1 MSNVVNLDVA
11 KRVDIICRKGDT
23 FKLEIDLKAADGT
36 QVAQGAYNFNMEVRS
51 YDYSNTGYDS
61 PNAGSGDTN
70 SEIVLSTNDDTNG
83 AKKITYTTALGKVT
97 FNVTNTRMKAVA
109 AGLYVYDI
117 EAISTSN
124 SESQTWLYGT
134 FKINEDISV

>member
-36 QVAQGAYNFNMEVRS
+36 LVPAGAYNYKMEVRA
-51 YDYSNTGYDS
+51 YDYANTSYTD
-61 PNAGSGDTN
+61 PAGDTDAT
-70 SEIVLSTNDDTNG
+70 IILSTEDSSTLV
-83 AKKITYTTALGKVT
+83 KKITSINNVAGKATFGVT
-97 FNVTNTRMKAVA
+97 SAIMKTVA
-109 AGLYVYDI
+109 AGMYVYDI
-117 EAISTSN
+117 EATSTGAN
-124 SESQTWLYGT
+124 PETQTWLYGT

>member
-36 QVAQGAYNFNMEVRS
+36 LVAAGAYSYHMEVRVA
-51 YDYSNTGYDS
+51 DYSNTGYDS

-70 SEIVLSTNDDTNG
+70 ADIILSTKDDANG
-83 AKKITYTTALGKVT
+83 SKLITYESLEGKVI
-97 FNVTNTRMKAVA
+97 FKVTNTKMKLVP

-117 EAISTSN
+117 EAIAAAN
-124 SESQTWLYGT
+124 SESQTWMYGT
-134 FKINEDISV
+134 FKVNEDITV

>member
-36 QVAQGAYNFNMEVRS
+36 LVPAGAYTYKMEVRA
-51 YDYSNTGYDS
+51 YDYANTSYAD
-61 PNAGSGDTN
+61 PAGDTDAT
-70 SEIVLSTNDDTNG
+70 IILSTEDASTLV
-83 AKKITYTTALGKVT
+83 KKITSINNVAGKATFGVT
-97 FNVTNTRMKAVA
+97 SAIMKTVA

-117 EAISTSN
+117 EATSTGATP
-124 SESQTWLYGT
+124 ETQTWLYGT

>member
-36 QVAQGAYNFNMEVRS
+36 LVAAGAYNYKMEVRA
-51 YDYSNTGYDS
+51 YDYA
-61 PNAGSGDTN
+61 NASYTDPAGDTDAT
-70 SEIVLSTNDDTNG
+70 IILSTEDSSTLV
-83 AKKITYTTALGKVT
+83 KKITSDNSVAGKVK
-97 FNVTNTRMKAVA
+97 FNVESSIMKTVP

-117 EAISTSN
+117 EATSTGATP
-124 SESQTWLYGT
+124 ETQTWLYGT